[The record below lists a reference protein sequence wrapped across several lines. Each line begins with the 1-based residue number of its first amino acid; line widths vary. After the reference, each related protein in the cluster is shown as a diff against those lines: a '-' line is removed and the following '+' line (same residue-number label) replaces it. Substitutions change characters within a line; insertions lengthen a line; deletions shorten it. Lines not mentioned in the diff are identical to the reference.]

1 MLAAVLLAVA
11 VSRLLGG
18 GTSPYEVR
26 AQFEDA
32 GQLVKGNLVKVGG
45 VTIGTVKSIDLT
57 SDNQAQITLR
67 ITDPRFHPLHTGT
80 IATIRN
86 TSLSSVAGR
95 QVALQPGPNS
105 NPKIADH
112 GVIGAQDTRPIV
124 DLDQLL
130 NTLDA
135 QARTSLQ
142 QLVHGGAVAFGSHPQ
157 QADAALAALNPA
169 LSQTRQTVADLAG
182 DQATFE
188 RALVE
193 SAGVVSSVAARAG
206 DLQAGVANGAQV
218 ANAVASES
226 QSLDSAL
233 RRAPA
238 ALKQSNTTL
247 AELRSAL
254 TDLRPALRDAQPA
267 APRLANVLRLA
278 KPVVG
283 EAGPGRRPG
292 AQRAARRDGDP
303 ARPAEARRDRAA
315 GLRQHRRRA
324 AGRVGHRPGGAR
336 LRPRSRRRP
345 AQRLRR
351 LGRRDLRRQRP
362 LRADRAGRQPH
373 VVQQRRLAADRQRP
387 ARHLQRVPR
396 RDRQPL
402 PGRGDAAG
410 PGQVQPV
417 RRARG
422 AVQTRRTRREAPG
435 RARRARSARSRSGWR

>member
-1 MLAAVLLAVA
+1 VLAAVLLAVA

-18 GTSPYEVR
+18 GTPPYEVR

-32 GQLVKGNLVKVGG
+32 GQLVKGNLVTVGG

-67 ITDPRFHPLHTGT
+67 ITDPRFQPLHTGT

-105 NPKIADH
+105 NPEIADH
-112 GVIGAQDTRPIV
+112 GVIRAQDTRPIV

-206 DLQAGVANGAQV
+206 DLQSGVANGAQV

-254 TDLRPALRDAQPA
+254 TGLRPALRDAQPA

-283 EAGPGRRPG
+283 EAGPVVGQVRSVLPDVTAILLG
-292 AQRAARRDGDP
+292 LPKLDAT
-303 ARPAEARRDRAA
+303 ARPAFAGTVGALQGASDIVQAARVYAPDLVG
-315 GLRQHRRRA
+315 GLLN
-324 AGRVGHRPGGAR
+324 GFGGSGGATYDANGHYVR
-336 LRPRSRRRP
+336 IALVGNLTSFSNGGS
-345 AQRLRR
+345 L
-351 LGRRDLRRQRP
+351 LTGN
-362 LRADRAGRQPH
+362 
-373 VVQQRRLAADRQRP
+373 
-387 ARHLQRVPR
+387 VPR
-396 RDRQPL
+396 GTFNEFRDGIVNRC
-402 PGRGDAAG
+402 PGAAT
-410 PGQVQPV
+410 QPV
-417 RRARG
+417 PDKSNPFA
-422 AVQTRRTRREAPG
+422 APEAQCSTKDTP
-435 RARRARSARSRSGWR
+435 